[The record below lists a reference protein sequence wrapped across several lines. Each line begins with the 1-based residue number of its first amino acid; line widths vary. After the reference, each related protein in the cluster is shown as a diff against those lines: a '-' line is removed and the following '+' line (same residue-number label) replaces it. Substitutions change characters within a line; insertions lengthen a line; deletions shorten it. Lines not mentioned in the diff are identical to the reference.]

1 VSSFTRLEQF
11 REIWQ
16 NRSEEQEKDGRSERT
31 RDDMNAVPRYTVF
44 WLCALDQDRVPRPVE
59 PAVEEFVQ
67 LLERSEGTTLRGAY
81 LATGFRPDVDLIFWL
96 LGHDPAHFQ
105 GVALALRRT
114 ALGRALPVR
123 YAYFGMAGSSQYDP
137 THGPAFLRGE
147 PPKRYLS
154 VYPFVKT
161 PEWYLLPFEERRRL
175 MAEHGRLGDEFPTV
189 LTNTVNSFGVQDQ
202 EFIVALEDDDVGT
215 LITMVQRL
223 RAAEVRKYTQLDT
236 PIFLGQ
242 RYEPREALIRL
253 VQ

>member
-1 VSSFTRLEQF
+1 MSL
-11 REIWQ
+11 
-16 NRSEEQEKDGRSERT
+16 
-31 RDDMNAVPRYTVF
+31 MPRYTVF
-44 WLCALDQDRVPRPVE
+44 WLAALDRERVPSDVE
-59 PAVEEFVQ
+59 MAIAEFVQ
-67 LLERSEGTTLRGAY
+67 LLERSEGTQLRGSY
-81 LATGFRPDVDLIFWL
+81 LSVGFRPDVDLILWV
-96 LGHDPAHFQ
+96 LGHDPAYIQ
-105 GVALALRRT
+105 DLALALRRT
-114 ALGRALPVR
+114 AVGRALQLR

-137 THGPAFLRGE
+137 THGPAFLRGV

-175 MAEHGRLGDEFPTV
+175 MAEHGRLGDEFPSV

-242 RYEPREALIRL
+242 RYEPAEALRRL
-253 VQ
+253 LS

>member
-1 VSSFTRLEQF
+1 M
-11 REIWQ
+11 
-16 NRSEEQEKDGRSERT
+16 QE
-31 RDDMNAVPRYTVF
+31 VPRYTVF
-44 WLCALDQDRVPRPVE
+44 WLAALDRERVPSD
-59 PAVEEFVQ
+59 ASGAIEEFVR
-67 LLERSEGTTLRGAY
+67 LVERSEGTQLRGTY
-81 LATGFRPDVDLIFWL
+81 LTVGFRPDVDLILWL
-96 LGHDPAHFQ
+96 VGYDPAHFQ
-105 GVALALRRT
+105 ELALALRRT
-114 ALGRALPVR
+114 ALGRALPFR
-123 YAYFGMAGSSQYDP
+123 YTYFGMAGMSQYDP
-137 THGPAFLRGE
+137 THGPAFLRGV

-175 MAEHGRLGDEFPTV
+175 MAEHGRLGDDFPSV

-242 RYEPREALIRL
+242 RFEPREALSRL
-253 VQ
+253 VG